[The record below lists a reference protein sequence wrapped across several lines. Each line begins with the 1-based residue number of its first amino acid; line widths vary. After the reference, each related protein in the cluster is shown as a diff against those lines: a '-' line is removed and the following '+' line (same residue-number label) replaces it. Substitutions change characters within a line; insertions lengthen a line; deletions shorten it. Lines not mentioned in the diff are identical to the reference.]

1 MKNFT
6 LVEFLVALVFT
17 LAVMTLV
24 YSVVVA
30 VAAYKS
36 GDSDYADYSFINPQ
50 VETARSQ
57 RRMAEEMQ
65 RQNDLLQRRL
75 ELLEQQNNEKQH

>member
-30 VAAYKS
+30 ASKS

-75 ELLEQQNNEKQH
+75 ELLERQNSSIEK

>member
-6 LVEFLVALVFT
+6 LVELLVVLAITLVFGGLLYT
-17 LAVMTLV
+17 FVSSAQ
-24 YSVVVA
+24 
-30 VAAYKS
+30 S

-57 RRMAEEMQ
+57 RRMVEEMQ

-75 ELLEQQNNEKQH
+75 DLLERQNSSNEK

>member
-1 MKNFT
+1 MKNPT
-6 LVEFLVALVFT
+6 LVELLVLLVIT
-17 LAVMTLV
+17 LIFGTLFYTFV
-24 YSVVVA
+24 SSA
-30 VAAYKS
+30 QS

-50 VETARSQ
+50 LETARSQ

-75 ELLEQQNNEKQH
+75 ELLEQQNSEKEH

>member
-30 VAAYKS
+30 ILMNIAAGFVIAALAHY
-36 GDSDYADYSFINPQ
+36 
-50 VETARSQ
+50 
-57 RRMAEEMQ
+57 
-65 RQNDLLQRRL
+65 LLT
-75 ELLEQQNNEKQH
+75 H

>member
-6 LVEFLVALVFT
+6 LVELLVVIVIT
-17 LAVMTLV
+17 LAFGGLLYTFV
-24 YSVVVA
+24 SSA
-30 VAAYKS
+30 QS

-57 RRMAEEMQ
+57 RRIAEEMQ

-75 ELLEQQNNEKQH
+75 DLLERQNSSNEK

>member
-6 LVEFLVALVFT
+6 FLEFLVALVFT
-17 LAVMTLV
+17 LVLGTFV
-24 YSVVVA
+24 YAMVVSSA
-30 VAAYKS
+30 QS

-75 ELLEQQNNEKQH
+75 ELLERQNSSIEK